1 MSQTNHEKKR
11 QQKAQARKNEIR
23 RKANIAK
30 NVPADRY
37 RLDVELDGE
46 WKIGVKAW
54 THRKSAELHQTTT
67 EALRAQGQEIARGR
81 VVDTIKGVVII
92 SIPASK
98 AKGSAPDKIEDG
110 VKAAD
115 VITEKSTTC

>member
-1 MSQTNHEKKR
+1 MSQTKHEKKR

-37 RLDVELDGE
+37 RLDIELDGE

-54 THRKSAELHQTTT
+54 AQRKSAELHQITT
-67 EALRAQGQEIARGR
+67 EALRAKGQEIARGR
-81 VVDTIKGVVII
+81 VIDTLKGVVII
-92 SIPASK
+92 SIPESK
-98 AKGSAPDKIEDG
+98 AKGAAPDKIDDG

-115 VITEKSTTC
+115 VATETIAKD